1 MVVPVVPIELGD
13 VVRLKKP
20 HACGDNAW
28 EVTRVGADIRL
39 KCTRCARSVML
50 ARSEFDRA
58 FRGYVSRARERGED
72 AAGTS
77 SQSD

>member
-28 EVTRVGADIRL
+28 EITRVGADVRL
-39 KCTRCARSVML
+39 KCVRCARSVML
-50 ARSEFDRA
+50 TRSEFDRA
-58 FRGYVSRARERGED
+58 FRGYVSRARERGETT
-72 AAGTS
+72 GSGQS
-77 SQSD
+77 S

>member
-1 MVVPVVPIELGD
+1 MVAAVVPIELGD

-28 EVTRVGADIRL
+28 EITRVGADVRL

-50 ARSEFDRA
+50 TRSDFDRA
-58 FRGYVSRARERGED
+58 FRGYVSRARERSKGS
-72 AAGTS
+72 GPVQS
-77 SQSD
+77 S